1 MCDAIGFP
9 VLELFRTAIGPV
21 SDPGLKS
28 GEARQLTIEEV
39 RSLYASAV
47 LPESVPDSG

>member
-1 MCDAIGFP
+1 

-21 SDPGLKS
+21 ADPGLKS

-39 RSLYASAV
+39 RTLYASAAP
-47 LPESVPDSG
+47 PESVPDSG